1 MSTAATSQITEQQ
14 IVDQYNKMRQDQSQ
28 LMSRIAQLDG
38 ELHEHSLVTT
48 TLKSMEPTRRCHRL
62 VGGVLIEKPVKDVL
76 PEVEQAMEN
85 IAAAVKAFNDQL
97 IKKEREMESFVSQ
110 YKINVKSGPA
120 AAASGADSRGV
131 LA

>member
-1 MSTAATSQITEQQ
+1 MASEQQ
-14 IVDQYNKMRQDQSQ
+14 IVEQYNRMRQDQSQ
-28 LMSRIAQLDG
+28 LMSRIAQLEG

-48 TLKSMEPTRRCHRL
+48 TLKAMEPTRRCHRL

-85 IAAAVKAFNDQL
+85 IAQAVKQFNEQL
-97 IKKEREMESFVSQ
+97 LKKEREMEQYVSQ
-110 YKINVKSGPA
+110 YKINVKGSSSA
-120 AAASGADSRGV
+120 AAAQQGEARGV

>member
-1 MSTAATSQITEQQ
+1 MSAAAASQPSEQQ
-14 IVDQYNKMRQDQSQ
+14 IVDQYNKMRQDQSAM
-28 LMSRIAQLDG
+28 MSRIAQLEG

-48 TLKSMEPTRRCHRL
+48 TLKAMEPTRRTHRL
-62 VGGVLIEKPVKDVL
+62 VGGVLIEKTVKDVL

-85 IAAAVKAFNDQL
+85 IATAVKAFNEQL
-97 IKKEREMESFVSQ
+97 VKKEREMEAFVTQ